1 MLMCLTIF
9 VTMLIEYMKKSHIE
23 FIKSSLKKLM
33 TKCKNN
39 VLKLKKPFDK
49 PQKIPGRDN
58 KLSNDKAQTSKVNY
72 KTNGGRQPFNF

>member
-1 MLMCLTIF
+1 MTND
-9 VTMLIEYMKKSHIE
+9 KK
-23 FIKSSLKKLM
+23 K
-33 TKCKNN
+33 
-39 VLKLKKPFDK
+39 VLKLKNPFDK

>member
-1 MLMCLTIF
+1 MNY
-9 VTMLIEYMKKSHIE
+9 EE
-23 FIKSSLKKLM
+23 FAEKVNDEVQK
-33 TKCKNN
+33 N
-39 VLKLKKPFDK
+39 VLKLKNPFDK